1 MAAEPNWVAVS
12 EERLPIKLPMGVLAA
27 DTITTLLLML
37 LCFIFEI
44 RTAKLRISNLNI
56 NLCKYCFWDN
66 SFLIYTF
73 TLSYQF
79 MKNLFSFFA
88 KNQSLIFKVFLFIAS
103 TLLVIYFLPKGGQF
117 KYNFQKGKPW
127 QYENLYAPFSF
138 TIKKD
143 EDTLKKERE
152 EIRGNTIPYFE
163 YDAETAARVAEDFR
177 EKLEIRYVD
186 SLYNTSRKTVERL
199 GESLLN
205 EVYENGVTD
214 EIYNYED
221 GRLIYLKN
229 GNEIEERSYS
239 QLFKKENLNKRVRD
253 LVEKNNTE
261 DVQVLLYNLLND
273 VLQPNVKLNTRLTE
287 AAIEAE
293 IAALN
298 PNRGIIEKGGRIIA
312 KGEVVEGD
320 KFQILNSLKA
330 EFDSQIWSKN
340 NYLWLLV
347 GYSML
352 VSLVFLMLFLFLK
365 NYRPVIYS
373 NNTKVT
379 FIFFNIL
386 LMVFLTTLVVKV
398 HADYV
403 YVVPICILPLILK
416 AFFDPRVGLFVHVL
430 TILLLGF
437 IVPNSFE
444 YMFLQFIAGIVTIL
458 TVSELYKR
466 ANLFIS
472 VGQITLIY
480 ILGYFA
486 FFVIQ
491 EGNIQAMQWQNFQYF
506 ILCGLATLF
515 AHPLIYFYEK
525 IFGLVSDVSL
535 LELSDTNS
543 KLLKELSNKAPG
555 TFHHSLNVANL
566 AEAAANEIGANS
578 MLVRVGAL
586 YHDIGKM
593 LNPTMFTENQ
603 ANSINSHN
611 ELDPKESAQ
620 IIIDHVIKGI
630 EIARKNNLPDRV
642 IDFIRTHHGTSL
654 VYYFYKKEREQQ
666 GQANKEDFIYPGPIP
681 FSKETAIL
689 MMADSVE
696 AASKSLKEPSS
707 TIIDEFVEKIIN
719 NQMAQGQFLNA
730 NITFKEIETIK
741 KVLKKK
747 LNNIYHLR
755 VEYPE

>member
-1 MAAEPNWVAVS
+1 
-12 EERLPIKLPMGVLAA
+12 
-27 DTITTLLLML
+27 ML
-37 LCFIFEI
+37 
-44 RTAKLRISNLNI
+44 S
-56 NLCKYCFWDN
+56 
-66 SFLIYTF
+66 YTF
-73 TLSYQF
+73 TLSYNF
-79 MKNLFSFFA
+79 MKNLFSLFA
-88 KNQSLIFKVFLFIAS
+88 KNQSLIYKVFLFIIS

-143 EDTLKKERE
+143 DETIKKEQD
-152 EIRGNTIPYFE
+152 EIRANTIPYFE
-163 YDAETAARVAEDFR
+163 YNSEIEQRVLKNFQDN
-177 EKLEIRYVD
+177 LEVKYID
-186 SLYNTSRKTVERL
+186 SLYKTPKKTVERI
-199 GESLLN
+199 GESIIT
-205 EVYENGVTD
+205 EAYENGVSD
-214 EIYNYED
+214 EIHAYEND
-221 GRLIYLKN
+221 RLIYIKK
-229 GNEIEERSYS
+229 GNQIEERTYS
-239 QLFKKENLNKRVRD
+239 QFFKKESLNERVRET
-253 LVEKNNTE
+253 VEKTKIN
-261 DVQVLLYNLLND
+261 DVQVLLYNVLNE
-273 VLQPNVKLNTRLTE
+273 VFEPNIKLNSKLTE
-287 AAIEAE
+287 FAIYAE
-293 IAALN
+293 INALN
-298 PNRGIIEKGGRIIA
+298 PNRGFIEKGGRIIA

-320 KFQILNSLKA
+320 KFQILNSLRA
-330 EFDSQIWSKN
+330 EYQSQIWSKS

-347 GYSML
+347 GYFML

-365 NYRPVIYS
+365 NYRPYIYN

-379 FIFFNIL
+379 FIFFNIF
-386 LMVFLTTLVVKV
+386 LMVFLTTLVLKI

-491 EGNIQAMQWQNFQYF
+491 EGNIQTMEWQNFQYF
-506 ILCGLATLF
+506 VLGGLATLF

-566 AEAAANEIGANS
+566 AEASANEIGANS

-593 LNPTMFTENQ
+593 VNPTMFTENQ

-611 ELDPKESAQ
+611 ELDPKESAE

-666 GQANKEDFIYPGPIP
+666 GKANKEDFIYPC
-681 FSKETAIL
+681 
-689 MMADSVE
+689 
-696 AASKSLKEPSS
+696 
-707 TIIDEFVEKIIN
+707 
-719 NQMAQGQFLNA
+719 
-730 NITFKEIETIK
+730 
-741 KVLKKK
+741 
-747 LNNIYHLR
+747 
-755 VEYPE
+755 